1 MGTMTKARVKSI
13 GEDLHN
19 SEKIRVSKIEAV
31 QPEELKVA
39 DDLHQTQ
46 KIILRKSAVDEK
58 YI

>member
-1 MGTMTKARVKSI
+1 MTKARVKSI